1 MEKEEIRKEALSR
14 ETVSIPELQ
23 KEFSLTYPTARAV
36 AEELV
41 RSGAFKYES
50 GVVFRRTEQGE
61 RELRG
66 ETEESAEKAANDEL
80 MQTLDEACDRTLNRL
95 KKQRAR
101 FAADELRRRREE
113 LIKRIK
119 EESDE
124 NSEKESE
131 DKEEEEKTD
140 GVKNEEEEDGEK
152 VESNLPFGS
161 LRFEPNLIVAGKQLS
176 WERLGDYSF
185 RMRIVW
191 LKYSSGDDC
200 KLTVMFADSGTM
212 YLSDGGYVFET
223 VSKKNGEIAARMK
236 LNMAELGWDFIKIE
250 NETLVMETSVTHLL
264 ADAFRLYSAID
275 RIMD

>member
-23 KEFSLTYPTARAV
+23 KEFSLTYPAARAV

-200 KLTVMFADSGTM
+200 KLTVMFSDSGTM

-223 VSKKNGEIAARMK
+223 VSKKSGEIAARMK

-275 RIMD
+275 RVMD